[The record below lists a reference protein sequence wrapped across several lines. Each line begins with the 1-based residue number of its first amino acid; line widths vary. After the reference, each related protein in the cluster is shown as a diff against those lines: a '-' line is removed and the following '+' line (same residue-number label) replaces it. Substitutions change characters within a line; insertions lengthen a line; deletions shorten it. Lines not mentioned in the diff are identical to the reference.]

1 MQWDIVVDHLLLAFL
16 ELSEAT
22 DLEILTSTLET
33 WVENYREEILPVAL
47 QLTQRLAGSYMKNI
61 QDIVANENNEN
72 QNSEADDD
80 ADSKLY
86 ATAALLKTIGSI
98 VTAMDGSL
106 EILGQIQQ
114 VLIPL
119 IQITL
124 NHCIIDL
131 LDGTFDLIDSLI
143 FNLKSVDPGMW
154 PVFEQTY
161 KIFKVNAVD
170 FLEEMLPSLDN
181 FMSYGKEVF
190 YVRADY
196 CEIILDIYEST
207 MANTQGGE
215 NDCVTACKLIESL
228 LLNLRGHVD
237 QVRVPC
243 FVSTY
248 RLITRCSPYR
258 SYHALLLIRLG
269 SLTRLQR
276 LAPFV
281 FPTSMSLST
290 AFFITHLWLSFSLK
304 AAALATRAYSLINGS
319 RPSANRVA
327 SLVCMT

>member
-1 MQWDIVVDHLLLAFL
+1 MARFSKVSRLVWWKIVVNRLLLAFL

-33 WVENYREEILPVAL
+33 WVDNYREEILPVAL

-61 QDIVANENNEN
+61 QDIVANENTEN
-72 QNSEADDD
+72 QNAEADDD
-80 ADSKLY
+80 ADGKLY
-86 ATAALLKTIGSI
+86 AAAALLKTIGSV

-119 IQITL
+119 IQVTL
-124 NHCIIDL
+124 NNCIIDL

-190 YVRADY
+190 YARADY

-237 QVRVPC
+237 QVRVPTVR
-243 FVSTY
+243 FHV
-248 RLITRCSPYR
+248 
-258 SYHALLLIRLG
+258 
-269 SLTRLQR
+269 
-276 LAPFV
+276 
-281 FPTSMSLST
+281 
-290 AFFITHLWLSFSLK
+290 
-304 AAALATRAYSLINGS
+304 
-319 RPSANRVA
+319 
-327 SLVCMT
+327 

>member
-1 MQWDIVVDHLLLAFL
+1 VD
-16 ELSEAT
+16 
-22 DLEILTSTLET
+22 
-33 WVENYREEILPVAL
+33 NYRDEILPVAL
-47 QLTQRLAGSYMKNI
+47 QLTQRLAGSYMKNVHE
-61 QDIVANENNEN
+61 IVGNENTEN
-72 QNSEADDD
+72 QNPETDDD
-80 ADSKLY
+80 ADSKMY
-86 ATAALLKTIGSI
+86 AAAALLKTVGSI
-98 VTAMDGSL
+98 VTAMDSSL

-114 VLIPL
+114 VLIPV

-190 YVRADY
+190 YARPDY

-237 QVRVPC
+237 QVRVPL
-243 FVSTY
+243 SATEY
-248 RLITRCSPYR
+248 RLIIRCSFYR
-258 SYHALLLIRLG
+258 SYPALSLRRSS
-269 SLTRLQR
+269 SLTHLQR
-276 LAPFV
+276 PAPFV
-281 FPTSMSLST
+281 SPISMSLLT
-290 AFFITHLWLSFSLK
+290 AFFTTHPWLSTSSK
-304 AAALATRAYSLINGS
+304 AAALGSRACFLTNGS
-319 RPSANRVA
+319 MPSMNPEA
-327 SLVCMT
+327 SLACMI

>member
-1 MQWDIVVDHLLLAFL
+1 
-16 ELSEAT
+16 
-22 DLEILTSTLET
+22 
-33 WVENYREEILPVAL
+33 
-47 QLTQRLAGSYMKNI
+47 MKNI
-61 QDIVANENNEN
+61 QDIVANENTEN
-72 QNSEADDD
+72 QNAEADDD
-80 ADSKLY
+80 ADSKMY
-86 ATAALLKTIGSI
+86 AAAALLKTIGSI

-131 LDGTFDLIDSLI
+131 LDGTFDLIDSII

-190 YVRADY
+190 YARADY

-237 QVRVPC
+237 QARVPLFC
-243 FVSTY
+243 LHV
-248 RLITRCSPYR
+248 
-258 SYHALLLIRLG
+258 
-269 SLTRLQR
+269 
-276 LAPFV
+276 
-281 FPTSMSLST
+281 
-290 AFFITHLWLSFSLK
+290 
-304 AAALATRAYSLINGS
+304 
-319 RPSANRVA
+319 
-327 SLVCMT
+327 

>member
-1 MQWDIVVDHLLLAFL
+1 VGYRRPSPLLAFL

-33 WVENYREEILPVAL
+33 WVDNYREEILPVAL

-61 QDIVANENNEN
+61 QDIVANENTEN
-72 QNSEADDD
+72 QNAEADDD
-80 ADSKLY
+80 ADSKMY
-86 ATAALLKTIGSI
+86 AAAALLKTIGSI

-190 YVRADY
+190 YARADY

-228 LLNLRGHVD
+228 LLNLRGHVIRY
-237 QVRVPC
+237 VYPC
-243 FVSTY
+243 FVSMY
-248 RLITRCSPYR
+248 RLIARCSPYR
-258 SYHALLLIRLG
+258 PYPALLLLRSS
-269 SLTRLQR
+269 SLTHLQR

-281 FPTSMSLST
+281 CPTSMSLST
-290 AFFITHLWLSFSLK
+290 AFFTTHPWLSTSSK
-304 AAALATRAYSLINGS
+304 AAALVSRACSLTNGS
-319 RPSANRVA
+319 RPSVNQVV
-327 SLVCMT
+327 SLVCMI

>member
-1 MQWDIVVDHLLLAFL
+1 MD
-16 ELSEAT
+16 
-22 DLEILTSTLET
+22 
-33 WVENYREEILPVAL
+33 NYRDEILPVAL
-47 QLTQRLAGSYMKNI
+47 QLTQRLAGSYMKNVH
-61 QDIVANENNEN
+61 DIVGNENTEN
-72 QNSEADDD
+72 QNDEADDD
-80 ADSKLY
+80 ADNKMY
-86 ATAALLKTIGSI
+86 AAAALLKTVGSI

-114 VLIPL
+114 VLIPI

-190 YVRADY
+190 YARADY

-237 QVRVPC
+237 QVRLPV
-243 FVSTY
+243 FATKY
-248 RLITRCSPYR
+248 GLIVRCSAYR
-258 SYHALLLIRLG
+258 FYPVLSLLRSS
-269 SLTRLQR
+269 SLTHLQR
-276 LAPFV
+276 PAPFAS
-281 FPTSMSLST
+281 PILMCLLT
-290 AFFITHLWLSFSLK
+290 AFFTTHPWLSTSSN
-304 AAALATRAYSLINGS
+304 AAALGSHSCFLTNGS
-319 RPSANRVA
+319 RPSMNPEA
-327 SLVCMT
+327 SLVCMI

>member
-1 MQWDIVVDHLLLAFL
+1 
-16 ELSEAT
+16 
-22 DLEILTSTLET
+22 
-33 WVENYREEILPVAL
+33 
-47 QLTQRLAGSYMKNI
+47 MKNI
-61 QDIVANENNEN
+61 QDIIANESTES
-72 QNSEADDD
+72 QNAEADDD
-80 ADSKLY
+80 ADSKMY
-86 ATAALLKTIGSI
+86 AAAALLKTIGSI
-98 VTAMDGSL
+98 VTAMDGAL

-190 YVRADY
+190 YARSDY

-207 MANTQGGE
+207 MANTQCGE
-215 NDCVTACKLIESL
+215 NDCVTACKLTESL

-237 QVRVPC
+237 QVREPL
-243 FVSTY
+243 FVSIY
-248 RLITRCSPYR
+248 RLIPCIARLPGPTPHRC
-258 SYHALLLIRLG
+258 
-269 SLTRLQR
+269 
-276 LAPFV
+276 
-281 FPTSMSLST
+281 
-290 AFFITHLWLSFSLK
+290 
-304 AAALATRAYSLINGS
+304 
-319 RPSANRVA
+319 
-327 SLVCMT
+327 